1 MVSFFSQK
9 KMQKTM
15 SGLLAVWLSGFV
27 FLLCCGMTKS
37 PANAEF
43 CPLTKAGNHCD
54 KAKTKTNSPTFSIQS
69 DLKFDCCGFL
79 PSVFDKV
86 RKLEKTWQTAQ
97 TPDKLKIDLPRFSFA
112 ESDFQIAEIYHP
124 PDFNPQKIF
133 IKNCVFR
140 I

>member
-27 FLLCCGMTKS
+27 FLLCCGMMET
-37 PANAEF
+37 PANAEI
-43 CPLTKAGNHCD
+43 CPLAKAGNHCN
-54 KAKTKTNSPTFSIQS
+54 KAKTETNSPTFSIQS

-79 PSVFDKV
+79 PAVFDKA
-86 RKLEKTWQTAQ
+86 RKLEKIQQPAQ
-97 TPDKLKIDLPRFSFA
+97 IPDKLKIDLPQFSFA
-112 ESDFQIAEIYHP
+112 ESDFQTTENYHP
-124 PDFNPQKIF
+124 PDFNQEKIF